1 MIYVITKGSYSD
13 YHICAVATNKE
24 KAEELRRMYSSKYE
38 DAEIEEFEENVPSYE
53 LFNSNPHS
61 YWKVMFQQD
70 GRLQSTPEHYFDE
83 PNLSMAVKPY
93 FNNSIVVYDINASDA
108 ATALKI
114 AQDERAKYLAEKF
127 GL

>member
-24 KAEELRRMYSSKYE
+24 RAEELKKMYSNRYD
-38 DAEIEEFEENVPSYE
+38 DAEIEEFEENVPRYE
-53 LFNSNPHS
+53 IFNSNPQS

-70 GRLQSTPEHYFDE
+70 GRLESSPLHYFDE
-83 PNLSMAVKPY
+83 SNLPVTVNSY